1 MEVLC
6 YLNDEDEVV
15 VVVVND
21 DGDGMVF

>member
-6 YLNDEDEVV
+6 YLNDEDVVV